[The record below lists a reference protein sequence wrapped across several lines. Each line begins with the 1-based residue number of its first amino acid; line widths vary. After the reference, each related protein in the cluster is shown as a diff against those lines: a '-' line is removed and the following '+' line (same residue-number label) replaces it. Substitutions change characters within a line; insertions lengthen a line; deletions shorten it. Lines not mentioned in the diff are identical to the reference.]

1 MTCPYCKKDVSE
13 EASICPYCQKNIY
26 YWTIGKREPEATRIR
41 IGFISFA
48 ITFLLTFIMFPEI
61 VLGAYGLFFKDNSCA
76 SCCCGG
82 PSILFV
88 VLFQS
93 VISVVGMGIGTG
105 VYIMF
110 FEKKKL

>member
-1 MTCPYCKKDVSE
+1 MKEVST

-26 YWTIGKREPEATRIR
+26 YWAVGKQEPEASRTRIC
-41 IGFISFA
+41 FISYA
-48 ITFLLTFIMFPEI
+48 ITFLLTFIMFPEF
-61 VLGAYGLFFKDNSCA
+61 VLGAYGLFFNDNACL
-76 SCCCGG
+76 SCCCGS
-82 PSILFV
+82 PSFLFV

-93 VISVVGMGIGTG
+93 VISVFGMGIGLG